1 MKRLIVLGATGM
13 LGSEAVRI
21 AKVNSIPVV
30 AISRSSEV
38 PFDAESMEFEQVARK
53 LGLSESDW
61 LVNCIGWI
69 PQKSSGD
76 EKEDKRLATL
86 LNTNLPD
93 QLSRAKAQL
102 GFNWIQ
108 IATDCVFKGD
118 RGNYSESDPKD
129 AEDLYGL
136 SKIAG
141 EENSKGAIQIRCSI
155 VGRDNRTNSGIYS
168 WFKSAASKGPVNGY
182 VNQHWNGVSATAF
195 ARLSIGMLKGSWTT
209 PISQHWL
216 PSNVVSK
223 FELLELFSGSLGLRP
238 SAVAL
243 VQATDSV
250 NRTLVTEDQGASE
263 ALWKLAGYSTAPSID
278 ELCQEF
284 IAADRKLGS
293 TDEQK

>member
-1 MKRLIVLGATGM
+1 MKRLIVLGSNGM
-13 LGSEAVRI
+13 LGSEVAQI
-21 AKVNSIPVV
+21 AEVNSIPVV
-30 AISRSSEV
+30 AISRNSEV

-53 LGLSESDW
+53 LGLSDSDW

-76 EKEDKRLATL
+76 KKEDKRLAGL
-86 LNTNLPD
+86 LNTSLPA
-93 QLSRAKAQL
+93 QISKAKAQL

-118 RGNYSESDPKD
+118 SGNYSESNAMD

-141 EENSKGAIQIRCSI
+141 EDLSQGAIQIRCSI
-155 VGRDNRTNSGIYS
+155 VGRDTRTSSGIYS
-168 WFKSAASKGPVNGY
+168 WFKSAASKGSVQGY

-195 ARLSIGMLKGSWTT
+195 ARLSIGLLEGDWTT
-209 PISQHWL
+209 PVSQHWL
-216 PSNVVSK
+216 PRDAVSK
-223 FELLELFSGSLGLRP
+223 FELLELFAKSLELKP
-238 SAVAL
+238 SAVAP
-243 VQATDSV
+243 VQANDFV
-250 NRTLVTEDQGASE
+250 NRVLVTEDQNASD
-263 ALWKLAGYSTAPSID
+263 ALWKLAGYSRAPTID

-293 TDEQK
+293 TNEQK

>member
-1 MKRLIVLGATGM
+1 MKRLIVLGANGM
-13 LGSEAVRI
+13 LGSEVVRI
-21 AKVNSIPVV
+21 AEVNSIPVV

-38 PFDAESMEFEQVARK
+38 PFDVESMEFQQVARK

-69 PQKSSGD
+69 PQKSHGD
-76 EKEDKRLATL
+76 KKEDKRLATL

-93 QLSRAKAQL
+93 QLSRSKAQL

-118 RGNYSESDPKD
+118 NGNYSESDAMD

-141 EENSKGAIQIRCSI
+141 EHLSQGAIQIRCSI
-155 VGRDNRTNSGIYS
+155 VGRDVRTSSGIYS

-195 ARLSIGMLKGSWTT
+195 ARLSSGILKNDWTT
-209 PISQHWL
+209 PVTQHWL
-216 PSNVVSK
+216 PRDAVSK
-223 FELLELFSGSLGLRP
+223 FELLQLFAKSLELKP
-238 SAVAL
+238 SAVAP
-243 VQATDSV
+243 VQATNSV
-250 NRTLVTEDQGASE
+250 NRILVTQDQRASE
-263 ALWKLAGYSTAPSID
+263 ALWKLAEYSTVPSID

-293 TDEQK
+293 TNEQK

>member
-1 MKRLIVLGATGM
+1 M
-13 LGSEAVRI
+13 LGSEVERLSE
-21 AKVNSIPVV
+21 VNSIPVV
-30 AISRSSEV
+30 AISRSTEV

-53 LGLSESDW
+53 LGLSENDW

-69 PQKSSGD
+69 AQKSHGD
-76 EKEDKRLATL
+76 KKEDKRLATL

-93 QLSRAKAQL
+93 QLSRSKAQL

-118 RGNYSESDPKD
+118 NGNYSESDAMD

-141 EENSKGAIQIRCSI
+141 EHLSQGAIQIRCSI
-155 VGRDNRTNSGIYS
+155 VGRDVRTSSGIYS

-195 ARLSIGMLKGSWTT
+195 ARLSSGILKNDWTT
-209 PISQHWL
+209 PVTQHWL
-216 PSNVVSK
+216 PRDAVSK
-223 FELLELFSGSLGLRP
+223 FELLQLFAKSLELKP
-238 SAVAL
+238 SAVAP
-243 VQATDSV
+243 VQATNSV
-250 NRTLVTEDQGASE
+250 NRILVTQDQRASE
-263 ALWKLAGYSTAPSID
+263 ALWKLAEYSTVPSID

-293 TDEQK
+293 TNEQK

>member
-1 MKRLIVLGATGM
+1 MKRLIVLGANGM

-30 AISRSSEV
+30 AVSRNSEV

-76 EKEDKRLATL
+76 KNEDRRLATL

-93 QLSRAKAQL
+93 QLSRAKARL

-118 RGNYSESDPKD
+118 RGNYSEDD
-129 AEDLYGL
+129 AMDAQDLYGL

-141 EENSKGAIQIRCSI
+141 EHLSQSAIQIRCSI
-155 VGRDNRTNSGIYS
+155 VGRDVRTSSGIYS
-168 WFKSAASKGPVNGY
+168 WFKSVASKGPVDGY
-182 VNQHWNGVSATAF
+182 VNQHWNGISTIAF
-195 ARLSIGMLKGSWTT
+195 ARLSIGMLKSDWAT
-209 PISQHWL
+209 PVSQHWL
-216 PSNVVSK
+216 PSDVVSK
-223 FELLELFSGSLGLRP
+223 FELLELFAKSLELKP
-238 SAVAL
+238 SAVAP

-250 NRTLVTEDQGASE
+250 NRILVTENQNASD
-263 ALWKLAGYSTAPSID
+263 ALWKLAGYAEVPSIV

-284 IAADRKLGS
+284 IAADRKLSS

>member
-1 MKRLIVLGATGM
+1 MKRLIVLGSNGM
-13 LGSEAVRI
+13 LGSEVVRV
-21 AKVNSIPVV
+21 AKMDSLQVV

-38 PFDAESMEFEQVARK
+38 PFEAELMEFEQVARK

-69 PQKSSGD
+69 PQKSSGNTN
-76 EKEDKRLATL
+76 EDKRLAGL
-86 LNTNLPD
+86 LNTSLPA
-93 QLSRAKAQL
+93 QISKAKAQL

-118 RGNYSESDPKD
+118 RGDYSESDTKD
-129 AEDLYGL
+129 AGDLYGL

-141 EENSKGAIQIRCSI
+141 EELSKGAIQIRCSI
-155 VGRDNRTNSGIYS
+155 VGRDTRTSSGIYS

-182 VNQHWNGVSATAF
+182 VNQHWNGVSTTAF
-195 ARLSIGMLKGSWTT
+195 ARMSIGMLKNDWTT
-209 PISQHWL
+209 PVSQHWL
-216 PSNVVSK
+216 PSGAVNK
-223 FELLELFSGSLGLRP
+223 FELLELFAKSLGLRP
-238 SAVAL
+238 SKVDP
-243 VQATDSV
+243 VQAVDSL
-250 NRTLVTEDQGASE
+250 NRILVTQDQSACD

-293 TDEQK
+293 TNEQK

>member
-1 MKRLIVLGATGM
+1 M
-13 LGSEAVRI
+13 LGSEVVRI
-21 AKVNSIPVV
+21 AEVNSVPVV
-30 AISRSSEV
+30 AISRISEV
-38 PFDAESMEFEQVARK
+38 PFDAESMEFDQVAHK

-76 EKEDKRLATL
+76 KKEDQRLAGL
-86 LNTNLPD
+86 LNTSLPA
-93 QLSRAKAQL
+93 QISKAKAQL

-118 RGNYSESDPKD
+118 SGNYSESNAMD

-141 EENSKGAIQIRCSI
+141 EDLSQGAIQIRCSI
-155 VGRDNRTNSGIYS
+155 VGRDSRTRSGFYS
-168 WFKSAASKGPVNGY
+168 WFKSVASKGPVNGY
-182 VNQHWNGVSATAF
+182 VNQHWNGVSTTAF
-195 ARLSIGMLKGSWTT
+195 ARLTIGMLNGDWTT
-209 PISQHWL
+209 PVSQHWL
-216 PSNVVSK
+216 PGDAVSK
-223 FELLELFSGSLGLRP
+223 FELLELFAKSLELKP
-238 SAVAL
+238 SAVAP
-243 VQATDSV
+243 VQANDSV
-250 NRTLVTEDQGASE
+250 NRILVTEDQNASD
-263 ALWKLAGYSTAPSID
+263 ALWKLAGYSKVPTID

>member
-1 MKRLIVLGATGM
+1 MKRLIVLGANGM
-13 LGSEAVRI
+13 LGSEVVRI
-21 AKVNSIPVV
+21 AEVNSIPVI

-38 PFDAESMEFEQVARK
+38 PFEAESMELEQVARM

-76 EKEDKRLATL
+76 KNEDKRLATL
-86 LNTNLPD
+86 LNTNLPH

-118 RGNYSESDPKD
+118 SGNYSESNAMD

-141 EENSKGAIQIRCSI
+141 EDLSQGAIQIRCSI
-155 VGRDNRTNSGIYS
+155 VGRDTRTNSGIYS
-168 WFKSAASKGPVNGY
+168 WFRSVASKGPVNGY

-195 ARLSIGMLKGSWTT
+195 ARLSIGMLSGDWTA
-209 PISQHWL
+209 PVSQHWL
-216 PSNVVSK
+216 PRDAVSK
-223 FELLELFSGSLGLRP
+223 FELLEHFAKSLELRP
-238 SAVAL
+238 DAVAP
-243 VQATDSV
+243 VQANDSV
-250 NRTLVTEDQGASE
+250 NRILLTEDQNASD
-263 ALWKLAGYSTAPSID
+263 ALWKLAGYSKVPTID

-284 IAADRKLGS
+284 IATDRKLGS

>member
-1 MKRLIVLGATGM
+1 MKRLIVLGANGM
-13 LGSEAVRI
+13 LGSEVVRI

-38 PFDAESMEFEQVARK
+38 PFDVESMEFEQVARK

-76 EKEDKRLATL
+76 KNEDKRLATL
-86 LNTNLPD
+86 LNTNLPH

-118 RGNYSESDPKD
+118 RGKYSESSTRD

-141 EENSKGAIQIRCSI
+141 EELSKGAIQIRCSI
-155 VGRDNRTNSGIYS
+155 VGRDTRTNSGLYS
-168 WFKSAASKGPVNGY
+168 WFKSAASTGPVNGY
-182 VNQHWNGVSATAF
+182 VNQHWNGVSANAF
-195 ARLSIGMLKGSWTT
+195 ARLSIGMLMGDWTT
-209 PISQHWL
+209 PASQHWL
-216 PSNVVSK
+216 PRDAVSK
-223 FELLELFSGSLGLRP
+223 FELLELFAKSLELRP
-238 SAVAL
+238 GAAAP
-243 VQATDSV
+243 VQANDSV
-250 NRTLVTEDQGASE
+250 NRILVTENQNASDV
-263 ALWKLAGYSTAPSID
+263 LWKLAGYSKVPTID
-278 ELCQEF
+278 ELFQEF
-284 IAADRKLGS
+284 IATDRKLGS

>member
-13 LGSEAVRI
+13 LGSEVVRI
-21 AKVNSIPVV
+21 AEVNSIPVV

-53 LGLSESDW
+53 LGLAESDW

-69 PQKSSGD
+69 PQKSHGD
-76 EKEDKRLATL
+76 KKEDKRLATL
-86 LNTNLPD
+86 LNTNLPH

-108 IATDCVFKGD
+108 IATDCVYKGD

-155 VGRDNRTNSGIYS
+155 VGRDTRTSSGIYS
-168 WFKSAASKGPVNGY
+168 WFKSSASKGPVKGY

-195 ARLSIGMLKGSWTT
+195 ARLSIGMLRSDRTN
-209 PISQHWL
+209 PVSQHWL
-216 PSNVVSK
+216 PRDAVSK
-223 FELLELFSGSLGLRP
+223 FELLELFGKSLRLKP
-238 SAVAL
+238 SAVSP
-243 VQATDSV
+243 VQANDSV
-250 NRTLVTEDQGASE
+250 NRILVTENQNASDV
-263 ALWKLAGYSTAPSID
+263 LWKLAGYSKVPTID

-284 IAADRKLGS
+284 IATDRKLGS

>member
-1 MKRLIVLGATGM
+1 M
-13 LGSEAVRI
+13 LGSEVERLSE
-21 AKVNSIPVV
+21 VNSIPVV
-30 AISRSSEV
+30 AISRSTEV

-53 LGLSESDW
+53 LGLSENDW

-76 EKEDKRLATL
+76 EKEDKRLAGL
-86 LNTNLPD
+86 LNTSLPA
-93 QLSRAKAQL
+93 QISKAKAQL

-118 RGNYSESDPKD
+118 NGNYSESDAMD

-141 EENSKGAIQIRCSI
+141 EHLSQGAIQIRCSI
-155 VGRDNRTNSGIYS
+155 VGRDVRTSSGIYS

-195 ARLSIGMLKGSWTT
+195 ARLSSGILKNDWTT
-209 PISQHWL
+209 PVTQHWL
-216 PSNVVSK
+216 PRDAVSK
-223 FELLELFSGSLGLRP
+223 FELLQLFAKSLELKP
-238 SAVAL
+238 SAVAP
-243 VQATDSV
+243 VQATNSV
-250 NRTLVTEDQGASE
+250 NRILVTQDQRASE
-263 ALWKLAGYSTAPSID
+263 ALWKLAEYSTVPSID

-293 TDEQK
+293 TNEQK

>member
-1 MKRLIVLGATGM
+1 VKRLIVLGANGM
-13 LGSEAVRI
+13 LGSEVVRI

-38 PFDAESMEFEQVARK
+38 PFDVESMEFEQVARK

-76 EKEDKRLATL
+76 KNEDKRLATL
-86 LNTNLPD
+86 LNTNLPH

-118 RGNYSESDPKD
+118 RGKYSESSTRD

-141 EENSKGAIQIRCSI
+141 EELSKGAIQIRCSI
-155 VGRDNRTNSGIYS
+155 VGRDTRTNSGLYS
-168 WFKSAASKGPVNGY
+168 WFKSAASTGPVNGY
-182 VNQHWNGVSATAF
+182 VNQHWNGVSANAF
-195 ARLSIGMLKGSWTT
+195 ARLSIGMLMGDWTT
-209 PISQHWL
+209 PASQHWL
-216 PSNVVSK
+216 PRDAVSK
-223 FELLELFSGSLGLRP
+223 FELLELFAKSLGLRP
-238 SAVAL
+238 GAVAP
-243 VQATDSV
+243 VQANDSV
-250 NRTLVTEDQGASE
+250 NRILVTEDQNASGV
-263 ALWKLAGYSTAPSID
+263 LWRIARYSKVPTID

-284 IAADRKLGS
+284 IATDRKLGS

>member
-1 MKRLIVLGATGM
+1 MKRLIVLGANGM
-13 LGSEAVRI
+13 MGSEVVRI
-21 AKVNSIPVV
+21 AEVNSIPVI

-38 PFDAESMEFEQVARK
+38 PFEAESMELEQVART

-76 EKEDKRLATL
+76 KNEDKRLATL
-86 LNTNLPD
+86 LNTNLPH

-118 RGNYSESDPKD
+118 RGNYSESSAMD

-141 EENSKGAIQIRCSI
+141 EGLSLGAIQIRCSI
-155 VGRDNRTNSGIYS
+155 VGRDTRTRSGIYS
-168 WFKSAASKGPVNGY
+168 WFKSVASKGPVNGY

-195 ARLSIGMLKGSWTT
+195 ARLSIGMLKNDWTT
-209 PISQHWL
+209 PVTQHWL
-216 PSNVVSK
+216 PRDAVSK
-223 FELLELFSGSLGLRP
+223 FELLQLFAKSLELKPG
-238 SAVAL
+238 AVAP
-243 VQATDSV
+243 VQANDSV
-250 NRTLVTEDQGASE
+250 NRILVTEDQNASD
-263 ALWKLAGYSTAPSID
+263 ALWKLAGYSEIPAID

-284 IAADRKLGS
+284 IAADRKLGFI
-293 TDEQK
+293 DEQK

>member
-1 MKRLIVLGATGM
+1 MKRLIVLGSNGM
-13 LGSEAVRI
+13 LGSEVARI
-21 AKVNSIPVV
+21 AEVNSIPVV
-30 AISRSSEV
+30 AISRNSEV

-76 EKEDKRLATL
+76 KREDKRLAGL
-86 LNTNLPD
+86 LNTSLLA
-93 QLSRAKAQL
+93 QISKAKAHL

-118 RGNYSESDPKD
+118 RANYSESDTRD
-129 AEDLYGL
+129 AADLYGL

-141 EENSKGAIQIRCSI
+141 EDLSQGAIQIRCSI
-155 VGRDNRTNSGIYS
+155 VGRDTRTNSGIYS
-168 WFKSAASKGPVNGY
+168 WFKSVASKGPVNGY

-195 ARLSIGMLKGSWTT
+195 ARLTIGMLKGDWTT
-209 PISQHWL
+209 PVSQHWL
-216 PSNVVSK
+216 PGDAVSK
-223 FELLELFSGSLGLRP
+223 FELLELFAKSLELKP
-238 SAVAL
+238 SAVAP
-243 VQATDSV
+243 VQANDSV
-250 NRTLVTEDQGASE
+250 NRILVTEDQNASD
-263 ALWKLAGYSTAPSID
+263 ALWKLAGYSKVPTID

-293 TDEQK
+293 TNEQK

>member
-1 MKRLIVLGATGM
+1 MKRLIVLGANGM
-13 LGSEAVRI
+13 LGSEVVRG
-21 AKVNSIPVV
+21 AELKSIPVV
-30 AISRSSEV
+30 TLSRSSEV
-38 PFDAESMEFEQVARK
+38 PFDAESMEFEQVARN

-76 EKEDKRLATL
+76 KKEDKRLATL
-86 LNTNLPD
+86 LNTNLPH
-93 QLSRAKAQL
+93 QLFRAKAQL

-118 RGNYSESDPKD
+118 RGNYSESDPKN

-141 EENSKGAIQIRCSI
+141 EDLSQGAIQIRCSI
-155 VGRDNRTNSGIYS
+155 VGRDTRTSSGIYS

-182 VNQHWNGVSATAF
+182 VNQHWNGVSTTAF
-195 ARLSIGMLKGSWTT
+195 ARLSIGMLKNDWTT
-209 PISQHWL
+209 PVTQHWL
-216 PSNVVSK
+216 PRDAVSK
-223 FELLELFSGSLGLRP
+223 FELLQLFAKSLELKP
-238 SAVAL
+238 SAVAPE
-243 VQATDSV
+243 QANGSV
-250 NRTLVTEDQGASE
+250 NRILVTENQNAND
-263 ALWKLAGYSTAPSID
+263 ALWQLAGYSKIPTID

-293 TDEQK
+293 TYEQK

>member
-1 MKRLIVLGATGM
+1 MKRLIVLGANGM
-13 LGSEAVRI
+13 LGSEVVRI
-21 AKVNSIPVV
+21 AEVNSIPVV
-30 AISRSSEV
+30 AVSRNSAV
-38 PFDAESMEFEQVARK
+38 PFNAESMEFEQVARK

-76 EKEDKRLATL
+76 KKEDKRLATL
-86 LNTNLPD
+86 LNANLPN

-118 RGNYSESDPKD
+118 WGKYSESSTRDS
-129 AEDLYGL
+129 EDLYGV

-141 EENSKGAIQIRCSI
+141 EDLSQGAIQIRCSI
-155 VGRDNRTNSGIYS
+155 VGRDNRTSSGIYS
-168 WFKSAASKGPVNGY
+168 WFKSAASTGPVDGY

-195 ARLSIGMLKGSWTT
+195 ARLSIGMLRGDWIT
-209 PISQHWL
+209 PVSQHWL
-216 PSNVVSK
+216 PRDAVSK
-223 FELLELFSGSLGLRP
+223 FELLELFAKSLELRP
-238 SAVAL
+238 GAVAP
-243 VQATDSV
+243 VQANDSV
-250 NRTLVTEDQGASE
+250 NRILVTEDQNASDV
-263 ALWKLAGYSTAPSID
+263 LWKIAGYSQVPTID

-284 IAADRKLGS
+284 IATDRKLGS

>member
-1 MKRLIVLGATGM
+1 MKRLIVLGANGM
-13 LGSEAVRI
+13 LGSEVVRI
-21 AKVNSIPVV
+21 AEVNSIPVV

-76 EKEDKRLATL
+76 KKEDKRIAGL
-86 LNTNLPD
+86 LNTSLPA
-93 QLSRAKAQL
+93 QISRAKAQL

-108 IATDCVFKGD
+108 IATDCVFQGD
-118 RGNYSESDPKD
+118 RGKYSESDPKN

-141 EENSKGAIQIRCSI
+141 EDLSQGAIQIRCSI
-155 VGRDNRTNSGIYS
+155 VGRDTRTNSGIYS
-168 WFKSAASKGPVNGY
+168 WFKSAASTGPVNGY
-182 VNQHWNGVSATAF
+182 VNQHWNGVSTIAF
-195 ARLSIGMLKGSWTT
+195 ARLSIGMLRGDWTAPVT
-209 PISQHWL
+209 QHWL
-216 PSNVVSK
+216 PRDAVSK
-223 FELLELFSGSLGLRP
+223 FELLELFAKSLGLRP
-238 SAVAL
+238 SGVSP
-243 VQATDSV
+243 VQANDSV
-250 NRTLVTEDQGASE
+250 SRILVTEDHSASDL
-263 ALWKLAGYSTAPSID
+263 LWKLAEYSKVPSID

-284 IAADRKLGS
+284 IATDRKLGS

>member
-13 LGSEAVRI
+13 LGSEVVRI
-21 AKVNSIPVV
+21 AEVNSIPVV

-53 LGLSESDW
+53 LGLAESDW

-76 EKEDKRLATL
+76 KKEDKRLATL
-86 LNTNLPD
+86 LNTNLPH

-136 SKIAG
+136 SKIVG

-155 VGRDNRTNSGIYS
+155 VGRDVRTSSGIYS
-168 WFKSAASKGPVNGY
+168 WFKSAASTGPVNGY
-182 VNQHWNGVSATAF
+182 VNQRWNGVSATAF
-195 ARLSIGMLKGSWTT
+195 ARLSIGMLKGDWTT
-209 PISQHWL
+209 PVSQHWL
-216 PSNVVSK
+216 PRNAVSK
-223 FELLELFSGSLGLRP
+223 FELLELFAKSLELKPSG
-238 SAVAL
+238 VAP
-243 VQATDSV
+243 VPATDSV
-250 NRTLVTEDQGASE
+250 NRILVTQDQRASE

-293 TDEQK
+293 TNEQK

>member
-1 MKRLIVLGATGM
+1 MKRLIVLGANGM
-13 LGSEAVRI
+13 LGSEVVRI
-21 AKVNSIPVV
+21 AEVNSIPVI

-38 PFDAESMEFEQVARK
+38 PFEAESMELEQVART

-76 EKEDKRLATL
+76 KNEDKRLATL
-86 LNTNLPD
+86 LNTNLPH

-118 RGNYSESDPKD
+118 SGNYSESNAMD

-141 EENSKGAIQIRCSI
+141 EDLSQGAIQIRCSI
-155 VGRDNRTNSGIYS
+155 VGRDSRTRSGIYS
-168 WFKSAASKGPVNGY
+168 WFKSVASKGPVNGY
-182 VNQHWNGVSATAF
+182 VNQHWNGVSTTAF
-195 ARLSIGMLKGSWTT
+195 ARLTIGMLNGDWTT
-209 PISQHWL
+209 PVSQHWL
-216 PSNVVSK
+216 PGDAVSK
-223 FELLELFSGSLGLRP
+223 FELLELFAKSLELKP
-238 SAVAL
+238 SAVAP
-243 VQATDSV
+243 VQANDSV
-250 NRTLVTEDQGASE
+250 NRILVTEDQNASD
-263 ALWKLAGYSTAPSID
+263 ALWKLAGYSKVPTID